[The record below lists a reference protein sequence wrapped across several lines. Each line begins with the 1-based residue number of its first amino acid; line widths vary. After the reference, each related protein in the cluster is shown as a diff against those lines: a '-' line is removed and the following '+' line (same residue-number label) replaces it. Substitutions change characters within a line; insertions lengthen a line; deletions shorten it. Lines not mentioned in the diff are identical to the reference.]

1 MHPLSMRVIKLALE
15 RLLEDRP
22 MMTPEY
28 IKAAEVELARFTK
41 FVADHEQRRAG
52 WEARQGGQA

>member
-22 MMTPEY
+22 MLRPDY
-28 IKAAEVELARFTK
+28 IKAAEVELVRFSK
-41 FVADHEQRRAG
+41 FVSDHEQRRTS
-52 WEARQGGQA
+52 WKEREGQP